1 MGSSVTVVKWSRR
14 AAQKHLPRDRHGEK
28 QEISKWKW
36 VQRHAGARR
45 LDLPQAAADYAPHQ
59 SGQARQLLLKE
70 KPFGRAVLP
79 NYC

>member
-36 VQRHAGARR
+36 GQRHAGARR
-45 LDLPQAAADYAPHQ
+45 LDLPQAAAPARSNPSEKNEPH
-59 SGQARQLLLKE
+59 A
-70 KPFGRAVLP
+70 
-79 NYC
+79 